1 MENLTNQQM
10 REILKN
16 NGINGTSKMNKTELI
31 HHLLYLNKSNPM
43 LRGGDYL
50 GDLRGLIKDF
60 DKKVKPMINKSKTQG
75 ELLFQEMKIKQDL
88 KEKVKRSPKK
98 EFYMKNFENELGHL
112 VGKRK
117 KEIAKKV
124 EKK

>member
-1 MENLTNQQM
+1 MENLTNLQM

-16 NGINGTSKMNKTELI
+16 NGITGTSKMNKPELI
-31 HHLLYLNKSNPM
+31 HHLLYLNTSNPM

-60 DKKVKPMINKSKTQG
+60 DKKVKPMIDKSKTQG
-75 ELLFQEMKIKQDL
+75 ELLVQEMKIKHDL